1 MYIFGRTG
9 VAAPGKTAAAMTFAI
24 EVAAKVTSITDIPL
38 NVYRGN
44 FGGPLGTILWSSRY
58 ESQAQAFEVEA
69 KVLGNASYLAMVDS
83 ATDLFLPTVTDGLTE
98 IVSTSMAAPAALVA
112 VTMATIANGKIA
124 EAMELGVAIQ
134 AAVAKATGLGT
145 AFCAD
150 VYGTYGGVRWILGG
164 GSIADL
170 DKARA
175 AMNTDT
181 ALQALVGKAGDV
193 YLAGSGQN
201 SLLTKIN

>member
-1 MYIFGRTG
+1 
-9 VAAPGKTAAAMTFAI
+9 
-24 EVAAKVTSITDIPL
+24 
-38 NVYRGN
+38 
-44 FGGPLGTILWSSRY
+44 
-58 ESQAQAFEVEA
+58 
-69 KVLGNASYLAMVDS
+69 
-83 ATDLFLPTVTDGLTE
+83 
-98 IVSTSMAAPAALVA
+98 
-112 VTMATIANGKIA
+112 MATIANGKIA

-170 DKARA
+170 DKART

-181 ALQALVGKAGDV
+181 AVQALVGKAGDV